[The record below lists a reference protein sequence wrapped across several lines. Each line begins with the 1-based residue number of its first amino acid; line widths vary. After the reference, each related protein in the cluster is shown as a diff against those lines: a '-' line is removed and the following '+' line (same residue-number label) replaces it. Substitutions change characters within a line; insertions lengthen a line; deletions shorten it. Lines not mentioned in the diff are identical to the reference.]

1 MYSIRPHPRE
11 ETKGGKEMTKREL
24 YYIGS
29 LLKEVERSDDK
40 IEALESLYFEIR
52 TLHKCECKRRCL
64 TQKEERK

>member
-1 MYSIRPHPRE
+1 
-11 ETKGGKEMTKREL
+11 MTKREL

-52 TLHKCECKRRCL
+52 TLHKCECKRRGL

>member
-1 MYSIRPHPRE
+1 
-11 ETKGGKEMTKREL
+11 MTKREL

-40 IEALESLYFEIR
+40 IEALESLYFKIR
-52 TLHKCECKRRCL
+52 TLHKCECKRRGL